1 LLSYLARRLLLAPIT
16 ILGLIAVIF
25 VLVRLMP
32 GDPAVTMLGDYA
44 TEERVAALRAEMG
57 LDKPWPVQ
65 FGVYIGQLLRG
76 NLGESMRMQKEVSW
90 LIGSFF
96 PPTLILAL
104 SAMTIAV
111 LVGVSSGIVSAF
123 FHNTKFDYGTTML
136 AITAYSAP
144 AFWLGLMAL
153 FVFGI
158 KLRWFPITGSGS
170 GGTAVDVL
178 RHLVLPA
185 GALGLRQAALVSRM
199 TRTSVLQTLQEDYV
213 RTATAKGLR
222 NSRVLVKHALRNA
235 LIPIVTVMG
244 LTLGVLL
251 GGTVVTEVV
260 FSRPGLG
267 KLLVTSVTT
276 RDFQT
281 LQGLVVVWGGI
292 VILINLVIDLVYCWI
307 DPRIRYR

>member
-1 LLSYLARRLLLAPIT
+1 LLSYLTRRLLLAPIT

-65 FGVYIGQLLRG
+65 FGVYIGHLLRG

-111 LVGVSSGIVSAF
+111 LVGVSSGIVAAF

>member
-1 LLSYLARRLLLAPIT
+1 MLSYLARRLVLAPIT

-90 LIGSFF
+90 LIASFF

-104 SAMTIAV
+104 LAMTIAV
-111 LVGVSSGIVSAF
+111 LIGVSSGIVAAF
-123 FHNTKFDYGTTML
+123 FHNTKFDYGTTIL

-213 RTATAKGLR
+213 RTATAKGLG

-292 VILINLVIDLVYCWI
+292 VILINLMIDLVYCWI
-307 DPRIRYR
+307 DPRIRYQ

>member
-111 LVGVSSGIVSAF
+111 LVGVSSGIVAAF

>member
-1 LLSYLARRLLLAPIT
+1 MLTYLARRLVLAPIT
-16 ILGLIAVIF
+16 IIGLIAVVF

-44 TEERVAALRAEMG
+44 TEERVTALRVEMG
-57 LDKPWPVQ
+57 LDKPWYVQ
-65 FGVYIGQLLRG
+65 FIVYIGKLVRG
-76 NLGESMRMQKEVSW
+76 DFGESMRMQKDVSW
-90 LIGSFF
+90 LIASFF
-96 PPTLILAL
+96 PPTLLLAT
-104 SAMTIAV
+104 SAMAIAV
-111 LVGVSSGIVSAF
+111 LFGVTSGIFAAF
-123 FHNTKFDYGTTML
+123 FHNTKLDYGTSIL
-136 AITAYSAP
+136 AVTAYSAP

-158 KLRWFPITGSGS
+158 RLRWFPITGSGS
-170 GGTAVDVL
+170 GGSPLDVL
-178 RHLVLPA
+178 RHLILPA
-185 GALGLRQAALVSRM
+185 GALGLRQAALISRM

-213 RTATAKGLR
+213 RTARAKGLD
-222 NSRVLVKHALRNA
+222 NTRVLVKHALRNA
-235 LIPIVTVMG
+235 LIPIVTIMG

-281 LQGLVVVWGGI
+281 LQGLVVVWGSI
-292 VILINLVIDLVYCWI
+292 VIAINLAIDMVYSLI
-307 DPRIRYR
+307 DPRIRYQ

>member
-1 LLSYLARRLLLAPIT
+1 MLSYLARRLLLAPIT

-25 VLVRLMP
+25 ILVRLMP

-111 LVGVSSGIVSAF
+111 LVGVSSGIVAAF

>member
-1 LLSYLARRLLLAPIT
+1 
-16 ILGLIAVIF
+16 
-25 VLVRLMP
+25 
-32 GDPAVTMLGDYA
+32 
-44 TEERVAALRAEMG
+44 
-57 LDKPWPVQ
+57 
-65 FGVYIGQLLRG
+65 
-76 NLGESMRMQKEVSW
+76 MRMQKEVSW
-90 LIGSFF
+90 LIASFF

-104 SAMTIAV
+104 LAMTIAV
-111 LVGVSSGIVSAF
+111 LIGVSSGIVAAF
-123 FHNTKFDYGTTML
+123 FHNTKFDYGTTIL

-213 RTATAKGLR
+213 RTATAKGLG

-292 VILINLVIDLVYCWI
+292 VILINLMIDLVYCWI
-307 DPRIRYR
+307 DPRIRYQ

>member
-1 LLSYLARRLLLAPIT
+1 LLSYLARRLVLAPIT

-90 LIGSFF
+90 LIASFF

-104 SAMTIAV
+104 LAMTIAV
-111 LVGVSSGIVSAF
+111 LIGVSSGIVAAF
-123 FHNTKFDYGTTML
+123 FHNTKFDYGTTIL

-213 RTATAKGLR
+213 RTATAKGLG

-292 VILINLVIDLVYCWI
+292 VILINLMIDLVYCWI
-307 DPRIRYR
+307 DPRIRYQ